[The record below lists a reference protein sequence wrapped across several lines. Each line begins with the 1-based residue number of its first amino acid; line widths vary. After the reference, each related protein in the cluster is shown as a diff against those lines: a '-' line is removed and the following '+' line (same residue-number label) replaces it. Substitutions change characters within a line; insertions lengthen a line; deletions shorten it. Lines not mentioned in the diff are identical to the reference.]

1 MMARLCEG
9 CHEPNLP
16 HLDGRIEHMGDCND
30 NQPTLSEEFVDLG
43 RYPQLRLIC
52 WNHRE
57 PIRLT
62 RREAFGKYEGNW
74 RFVDRAT
81 LESHEA
87 AFIQDLADEFGKG
100 LING

>member
-1 MMARLCEG
+1 MEIPVNR
-9 CHEPNLP
+9 
-16 HLDGRIEHMGDCND
+16 
-30 NQPTLSEEFVDLG
+30 QPAVKEEFIDLTQ
-43 RYPQLRLIC
+43 YPQLRLIC

-57 PIRLT
+57 PIKLT
-62 RREAFGKYEGNW
+62 RREAFGKYEGCW

-81 LESHEA
+81 LDPHEA